1 MLLRDGAGG
10 ARRSSPRARAAA
22 AVGGCRAASTRGQL
36 RPWARGRAP
45 RREGAAPG
53 RRAAG
58 FRGRGGADRTVPGL
72 GRRQPGRIRTQRG
85 SRASG
90 SAAAAAVGRVWTTG
104 ARARG
109 NGRPE
114 RAGSALRPQP
124 PQRAHAEE
132 RAVLSA
138 RRAAGGAQ
146 ALPAPSVRTPAAPPA
161 LPLPPS
167 TRGPR
172 PAPGG
177 PRVLL
182 PRQRCPRRP
191 ERAGPGQRAGG
202 WRCWTW
208 PRREWPCSAS
218 CSSWC
223 CG

>member
-1 MLLRDGAGG
+1 MVAAG
-10 ARRSSPRARAAA
+10 RRAR
-22 AVGGCRAASTRGQL
+22 GGSSTRG
-36 RPWARGRAP
+36 RAGRDRGARAPPRGGVGGRAP
-45 RREGAAPG
+45 GS
-53 RRAAG
+53 
-58 FRGRGGADRTVPGL
+58 RGRGGAERIVLGFGRRQRAGTRTRSRGKRK
-72 GRRQPGRIRTQRG
+72 GRRWRRRRQPGG
-85 SRASG
+85 SKPRE
-90 SAAAAAVGRVWTTG
+90 
-104 ARARG
+104 
-109 NGRPE
+109 PE
-114 RAGSALRPQP
+114 RAATAAWSAQRGQP
-124 PQRAHAEE
+124 ALAAHQRAHAKGC
-132 RAVLSA
+132 AVPSA